1 MVCLLRG
8 WFTYGS
14 AFSFNTGNDQQVGE
28 QEKRS
33 FLTVHRLPG
42 NDGHQVVSEECSVG
56 GRQMY
61 QSVDQ
66 RLNLLQLHI
75 VLFGAVDF
83 YGHFV
88 HLFLRFDQ

>member
-8 WFTYGS
+8 WFTYGPT
-14 AFSFNTGNDQQVGE
+14 FSFDTGNDQQVGE

-42 NDGHQVVSEECSVG
+42 NDSHQVVSEECSVG

-61 QSVDQ
+61 
-66 RLNLLQLHI
+66 
-75 VLFGAVDF
+75 
-83 YGHFV
+83 
-88 HLFLRFDQ
+88 